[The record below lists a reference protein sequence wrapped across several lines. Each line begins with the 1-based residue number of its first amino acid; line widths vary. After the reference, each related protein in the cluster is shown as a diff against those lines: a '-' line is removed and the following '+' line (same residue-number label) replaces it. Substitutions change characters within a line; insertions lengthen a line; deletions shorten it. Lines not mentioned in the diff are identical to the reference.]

1 MKIATPRA
9 ISRLISA
16 TGRAAGAGQARLT
29 VALGGSTR
37 TRVVVTLACVLS
49 LSSADVAT
57 VGASATELRQAL
69 HIGNTELGLLV
80 TITSLVAA
88 FANLPFGVLA
98 DRFRRTWTLAAAITC
113 WGAAMVWSATAGSFE
128 QLLLARLLL
137 GVVTAAAGPVI
148 ASLTGDYFLES
159 ERGRIYG
166 YILAG
171 ELVGAG
177 LGFGVTGDIAALSW
191 RAAFLILAIP
201 AFVLAW
207 MVARLPEP
215 ARGGAG
221 ALAPETPADGRLR
234 AVPDGSAP
242 AGPDAATPGHAVP
255 GPGFGQPPGTGATGR
270 TTAQELAAERGLVG
284 DPDLVLTADPRRM
297 SLLEATRYVLRI
309 RTNVVLIIASA
320 CGYYFL
326 AGIEVFGNEFARS
339 QYRVNLAVANLV
351 LLVIGVGAIG
361 GVLVGGAAGDAL
373 LRRRHLNGRIMI
385 SAITATAAVLLF
397 IPALLTRSLLTSLP
411 YLIVAAFCLSAQNPP
426 LDAARLDIVPPLLW
440 GRAEAV
446 RSLLRSAAQAL
457 APLMFGLFAQHVFG
471 GGRAGL
477 QWTFA
482 VMLLP
487 LAVSA
492 IMLYRSLRSYPADV
506 ATAAAAPPPQTFW
519 PAVPEPGRA
528 GAA

>member
-234 AVPDGSAP
+234 VVPDESAP
-242 AGPDAATPGHAVP
+242 TSPDTASHA
-255 GPGFGQPPGTGATGR
+255 GQPAPTPPRPDTRCRARASASRRAPARRGA
-270 TTAQELAAERGLVG
+270 
-284 DPDLVLTADPRRM
+284 PPRRNWPP
-297 SLLEATRYVLRI
+297 SAAWSATR
-309 RTNVVLIIASA
+309 TW
-320 CGYYFL
+320 C
-326 AGIEVFGNEFARS
+326 
-339 QYRVNLAVANLV
+339 
-351 LLVIGVGAIG
+351 
-361 GVLVGGAAGDAL
+361 
-373 LRRRHLNGRIMI
+373 
-385 SAITATAAVLLF
+385 
-397 IPALLTRSLLTSLP
+397 
-411 YLIVAAFCLSAQNPP
+411 
-426 LDAARLDIVPPLLW
+426 
-440 GRAEAV
+440 
-446 RSLLRSAAQAL
+446 
-457 APLMFGLFAQHVFG
+457 
-471 GGRAGL
+471 
-477 QWTFA
+477 
-482 VMLLP
+482 
-487 LAVSA
+487 
-492 IMLYRSLRSYPADV
+492 
-506 ATAAAAPPPQTFW
+506 
-519 PAVPEPGRA
+519 
-528 GAA
+528 

>member
-98 DRFRRTWTLAAAITC
+98 DRVRRTWTLAAAITC

-234 AVPDGSAP
+234 VVPDESAP
-242 AGPDAATPGHAVP
+242 TSPDTASHAGQPAPGL
-255 GPGFGQPPGTGATGR
+255 GQPPGTGATGR

-326 AGIEVFGNEFARS
+326 AGIEVFGSEFARS

>member
-98 DRFRRTWTLAAAITC
+98 DRVRRTWTLAAAITC

-234 AVPDGSAP
+234 VVPDESAP
-242 AGPDAATPGHAVP
+242 TSPDTASHAGQPAPGL
-255 GPGFGQPPGTGATGR
+255 GQPPGTGATGR

-326 AGIEVFGNEFARS
+326 AGIEVFGSEFARS

-373 LRRRHLNGRIMI
+373 LRRRYLNGRIMI

>member
-234 AVPDGSAP
+234 VVPDGSAP
-242 AGPDAATPGHAVP
+242 TGPDTASHAGQPAPGL
-255 GPGFGQPPGTGATGR
+255 GQPPGTGATGR